1 MKKVLPRLFVFLMI
15 NIWLTSC
22 VNYNKIQKVN
32 RRKFPKQEL
41 VVQTQEELSSF
52 DSTAGGDFQETS
64 TEEDGVI
71 SNSTSSGDTVLLKNN
86 ELITPPENPE
96 VLTQNS
102 ERGTNEQ
109 KREIKN
115 EVRKQ
120 KVRSRSQSESHMSK
134 AKLWLL
140 IGLIALLIAAGL
152 AFLIFLSIG
161 TILWWEL
168 VVVIF
173 AFAVPLVFFVLSI
186 VSMIKSGKA
195 SSVKSEVGLDAKAR
209 FKRAVRFG
217 MWALISLAAAI
228 GLVIFFASFSF
239 LFGALLVAA
248 IFGAAPITFYVLA
261 LIQIIKS
268 AKLSRI
274 HKLTRPEGDTSGDRL
289 RRTTWTLIFLGSL
302 FSLILSPLVLLTAI
316 IITNTV
322 RKKDY

>member
-1 MKKVLPRLFVFLMI
+1 MKKGFTRLLLFVSIVVLAA
-15 NIWLTSC
+15 SC
-22 VNYNKIQKVN
+22 MNYNKIQKVN
-32 RRKFPKQEL
+32 RRKAPKQEL
-41 VVQTQEELSSF
+41 VVQAQEEPSSF
-52 DSTAGGDFQETS
+52 DSSADGDIQETS

-102 ERGTNEQ
+102 ERGTNEE
-109 KREIKN
+109 KGGIKN

-120 KVRSRSQSESHMSK
+120 KVQSKSQSELYMSK

-140 IGLIALLIAAGL
+140 VGFIALLIAAGL

-161 TILWWEL
+161 SILWWEL

-173 AFAVPLVFFVLSI
+173 AFALPVVFFVLSI
-186 VSMIKSGKA
+186 ISMIKSGKA
-195 SSVKSEVGLDAKAR
+195 SSVKSEAGLDAKTR

-217 MWALISLAAAI
+217 MWALIALAATI

-239 LFGALLVAA
+239 LFGTLIAAA
-248 IFGAAPITFYVLA
+248 IFGSAPVIFYVLA

-302 FSLILSPLVLLTAI
+302 FSLILAPLVLLTAI
-316 IITNTV
+316 IITNTA
-322 RKKDY
+322 RKG